1 MLKITRFAC
10 KKMTRRFFQA
20 KRIFLPNFLK
30 ISTRKGAKTKS
41 IMTKTI
47 NINKVRRAI
56 SVAYNVN
63 ANYIPEE
70 IEDQFINLRKAA

>member
-1 MLKITRFAC
+1 
-10 KKMTRRFFQA
+10 
-20 KRIFLPNFLK
+20 
-30 ISTRKGAKTKS
+30 
-41 IMTKTI
+41 MTKTI